1 MSGDV
6 SVSFPADN
14 EIEYIGKAGTEDH
27 KLIRRGIDII
37 RMSRNVRNLIEFQ
50 WAKSQDLY
58 DSKFDKKELAHSE
71 FLGVPRIFIPKTY
84 AQVQRMHEEV
94 LEQLFFDVEEFAS
107 IRSWKNVP
115 RETLEI
121 VKALINYRLNDHPI
135 QSYQEVYEAS
145 QDAIKNKVGIFKVYP
160 RFKIVKKE
168 GRKFI
173 VDENANEVPPPS
185 KDADFE
191 ELVQFFS
198 PIVECIPYEDVFLHF
213 ESTWKDYWK
222 NPIVHRVKRSR
233 DYCTKRGYKN
243 VDLIP
248 WAGTFPGTDL
258 IKMQRS
264 LNQGSPFSGAP
275 EDIQEQQYI
284 WVYECW
290 DLQPGKFG
298 YLESGSF
305 VLGGSAERPMAL
317 MRGWVKNELPYQF
330 DPTEPVRPPFVV
342 GTAFPEAHGMYG
354 KDLPQVTEGLQKETN
369 ARFNSEREAS
379 ARALRPPV
387 LVNRGANVDLLALM
401 VRKIGGVVQG
411 NDIGPEAIREM
422 EIANPIPISLPGQQR
437 TDQLYTEISSIGPD
451 QMGSSQPGSEDQ
463 SATASST
470 QSTNANKKMNMV
482 IRNFTQTGILPM
494 LRMLLRLEQEYESDT
509 LIEQVT
515 GRVLG
520 WKFVK
525 DDKGNHV
532 GPRPSIVIQGDF
544 DLSANVG
551 TNKQNQLSQLKTIT
565 ELGSQANGQL
575 TQALQIGA
583 VKAQDAKFFNPVW
596 AFKQMAKL
604 LGQKNVDEMFM
615 PAMQPPPPQQGKG
628 GNPSPPG
635 VSGGMTPA
643 QLNILSP
650 S

>member
-1 MSGDV
+1 
-6 SVSFPADN
+6 
-14 EIEYIGKAGTEDH
+14 
-27 KLIRRGIDII
+27 
-37 RMSRNVRNLIEFQ
+37 
-50 WAKSQDLY
+50 
-58 DSKFDKKELAHSE
+58 
-71 FLGVPRIFIPKTY
+71 
-84 AQVQRMHEEV
+84 
-94 LEQLFFDVEEFAS
+94 
-107 IRSWKNVP
+107 
-115 RETLEI
+115 
-121 VKALINYRLNDHPI
+121 
-135 QSYQEVYEAS
+135 
-145 QDAIKNKVGIFKVYP
+145 
-160 RFKIVKKE
+160 
-168 GRKFI
+168 
-173 VDENANEVPPPS
+173 
-185 KDADFE
+185 
-191 ELVQFFS
+191 
-198 PIVECIPYEDVFLHF
+198 
-213 ESTWKDYWK
+213 
-222 NPIVHRVKRSR
+222 
-233 DYCTKRGYKN
+233 
-243 VDLIP
+243 
-248 WAGTFPGTDL
+248 
-258 IKMQRS
+258 
-264 LNQGSPFSGAP
+264 
-275 EDIQEQQYI
+275 
-284 WVYECW
+284 
-290 DLQPGKFG
+290 
-298 YLESGSF
+298 
-305 VLGGSAERPMAL
+305 MAL
-317 MRGWVKNELPYQF
+317 MI
-330 DPTEPVRPPFVV
+330 
-342 GTAFPEAHGMYG
+342 
-354 KDLPQVTEGLQKETN
+354 
-369 ARFNSEREAS
+369 
-379 ARALRPPV
+379 
-387 LVNRGANVDLLALM
+387 
-401 VRKIGGVVQG
+401 RKIGGVVQG

-532 GPRPSIVIQGDF
+532 GPRPSVVIQGDF

-551 TNKQNQLSQLKTIT
+551 TNKQNQLAQLKTIT

-583 VKAQDAKFFNPVW
+583 VKAQDAKFFNSVW

-604 LGQKNVDEMFM
+604 LGQKNVDEMFL